1 MAETKEEIVQAALQL
16 ERDGRAFYL
25 EVAGKSTNELARKM
39 FASLADD
46 ELDHIDWINELA
58 PGVDKAETA
67 NRQLYGRLR
76 SIFADVPEATL
87 RRFAESED
95 DVRPIHLAIDIE
107 KESVAAYEKWAQESA
122 EADLRALCDT
132 LAGIERFHVQV
143 LSNTLEYFEHT
154 PDWFMQE
161 EQWNF
166 EGA

>member
-1 MAETKEEIVQAALQL
+1 MSVTRDDVARAAVQL

-25 EVAGKSTNELARKM
+25 EAAEKAQNDLTQKM

-46 ELDHIDWINELA
+46 ELDHIAWIEEML
-58 PGVDKAETA
+58 PGVDTASAA
-67 NRQLYGRLR
+67 NRRLYQRLR
-76 SIFADVPEATL
+76 HIFADVPEAKL
-87 RRFAESED
+87 RKIAASKD
-95 DVRPIHLAIDIE
+95 DVEAINVAIGIE
-107 KESVAAYEKWAQESA
+107 KESVAAYEKWQDEVEA
-122 EADLRALCDT
+122 EDVKKVCNV